1 MGKENNLTDFV
12 VDIANAIR
20 ERKGT
25 SEPINPQDFSSEIR
39 GLNIG
44 GGNRW
49 TGHADVEGLK
59 AIGWT
64 DEDIAYYQENGV
76 NWNEEDDQYHLV
88 PEDNKALYGVVT
100 MDNIVLYKNR
110 IFYLPKIDISK
121 KTSMEGAFTACE
133 SLVAIPKL
141 DTSNVTDMTRMFDSC
156 HSLVCVPLLNT
167 QKVTTMT
174 RMFTYCCSLKS
185 VPLFDTSAVTD
196 MSYMF
201 YKCNALGSIPAFNT
215 QSVEKMLHMF
225 SYCNSLTDLY
235 RLNTSV
241 VTNTSSMFEHC
252 SGLVNIPE
260 LDAQNITTMS
270 TMFNGCYSLMNVKL
284 KNIKL
289 AYELPTSPNLSKE
302 SLLYIINNEAATSA
316 IIIRLASYAYT
327 RLAEDAD
334 IVAALAAHPN
344 ISISK

>member
-1 MGKENNLTDFV
+1 MAENIVELLTDV
-12 VDIANAIR
+12 ADAIR
-20 ERKGT
+20 EKKGST
-25 SEPINPQDFSSEIR
+25 EKINAQRFADEIR
-39 GLNIG
+39 NLPSG
-44 GGNRW
+44 GGNKW
-49 TGHADVEGLK
+49 TGHADAEGLR

-76 NWNEEDDQYHLV
+76 NWNEEDDEYHKV
-88 PEDNKALYGVVT
+88 NEDNKALYGVVT

-110 IFYLPKIDISK
+110 IFYLPKIDVSE
-121 KTSMEGAFTACE
+121 KTSMEGAFAACE